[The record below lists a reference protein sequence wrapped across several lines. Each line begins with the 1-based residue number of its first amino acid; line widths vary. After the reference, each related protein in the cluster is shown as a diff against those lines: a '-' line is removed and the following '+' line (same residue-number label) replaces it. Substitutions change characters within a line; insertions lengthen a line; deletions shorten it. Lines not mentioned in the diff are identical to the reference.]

1 MARIR
6 TIKPEFWTSEQVMEC
21 STTARLLFIGMWNF
35 CDDAGRH
42 PASSKTL
49 KAEVFPGDD
58 ITSDEVGV
66 MLDELEANG
75 LIERYEVAERQY
87 FQVTGWHH
95 QKIEKKNIKHPGPE
109 IRRPIGERSPN
120 ESTTS
125 RRPVADHSTPEG
137 KGREGKVCKP
147 PISPIGEM
155 PPPESNS
162 TDFPEQGEPSL
173 PAKAAGPP
181 ASQKP
186 KPDPKGAR
194 LPDDW
199 VLPAAWGRWA
209 MEDAAEQGCHV
220 TADEVRRTAERFADY
235 WRGKGGKD
243 ARKTD
248 WQATWRN
255 WWRRDIDDRKKRPN
269 GSKTDERANTLAAL
283 TGDSGGSRVI
293 EGQARLVG

>member
-6 TIKPEFWTSEQVMEC
+6 TIKPEFWTSEQIMEC

-95 QKIEKKNIKHPGPE
+95 QKIDRPNFKHPAPKNRQPIADE
-109 IRRPIGERSPN
+109 SPSDRRSIDEQSP
-120 ESTTS
+120 
-125 RRPVADHSTPEG
+125 PEG
-137 KGREGKVCKP
+137 KGMEGKVCEP

-155 PPPESNS
+155 PPPESKS
-162 TDFPEQGEPSL
+162 TDLPEQSEPSL

-181 ASQKP
+181 AIQKQ
-186 KPDPKGAR
+186 KADPKGTR
-194 LPDDW
+194 LPDGW
-199 VLPAAWGRWA
+199 VLPAGWGRWA
-209 MEDAAEQGCHV
+209 MEDAAEQGCQV
-220 TADEVRRTAERFADY
+220 TEDEVRRTAEKFADY
-235 WRGKGGKD
+235 WRGKSGKD

-269 GSKTDERANTLAAL
+269 GSKTDERTNTLAAL

>member
-6 TIKPEFWTSEQVMEC
+6 SIKPEFWTSEQVMEC

-58 ITSDEVGV
+58 ITSDEVGM

-75 LIERYEVAERQY
+75 LIERYEVSERQY

-95 QKIEKKNIKHPGPE
+95 QKIEKKNVRHPGPE
-109 IRRPIGERSPN
+109 IRLQVEDRSPN
-120 ESTTS
+120 ESTTN
-125 RRPVADHSTPEG
+125 RRPIDDHSTPEG
-137 KGREGKVCKP
+137 KGREWKGCKP
-147 PISPIGEM
+147 PISPDGEIS
-155 PPPESNS
+155 PPSKK
-162 TDFPEQGEPSL
+162 TDETPGRDLIEKSSQ
-173 PAKAAGPP
+173 PA
-181 ASQKP
+181 ASQTP
-186 KPDPKGAR
+186 TKPDPKGHR

-199 VLPAAWGRWA
+199 VLPAQWGRWA
-209 MEDAAEQGCHV
+209 MEDAAAQGVRV
-220 TADEVRRTAERFADY
+220 TAEEVRRTAEKFADY
-235 WRGKGGKD
+235 WGAKGGKE

-255 WWRRDIDDRKKRPN
+255 WWRRDIDDRKSRPN
-269 GSKTDERANTLAAL
+269 GSKSDERQNTIAAL
-283 TGDSGGSRVI
+283 TGESGGGFTI
-293 EGQARLVG
+293 EGDARLVG

>member
-1 MARIR
+1 
-6 TIKPEFWTSEQVMEC
+6 
-21 STTARLLFIGMWNF
+21 
-35 CDDAGRH
+35 
-42 PASSKTL
+42 
-49 KAEVFPGDD
+49 
-58 ITSDEVGV
+58 
-66 MLDELEANG
+66 
-75 LIERYEVAERQY
+75 
-87 FQVTGWHH
+87 
-95 QKIEKKNIKHPGPE
+95 
-109 IRRPIGERSPN
+109 
-120 ESTTS
+120 
-125 RRPVADHSTPEG
+125 
-137 KGREGKVCKP
+137 
-147 PISPIGEM
+147 M

-162 TDFPEQGEPSL
+162 TDLPEQGEPPL

-209 MEDAAEQGCHV
+209 MDDAAEQGCQV
-220 TADEVRRTAERFADY
+220 TADEVRRTAEKFADY

-269 GSKTDERANTLAAL
+269 GSKTDERSNTLAAL